1 MATRSVKVALTLD
14 GESQWKKEMKG
25 VNGELKTLKVEL
37 GATEAKFLGQAN
49 SMAALTAKQAG
60 LKQVYAQQKQ
70 KVADLTDALARANE
84 EFKDQPDRIYYYR
97 QSLAYAETELAKLD
111 AELKQNQTYLDEAAA
126 SADGCATSIDGYG
139 KTVKG
144 STTDSSGFVGKLKDL
159 AREIPGVGAAIDG
172 NLKSLDTFKDFLTAG
187 LTAGAV
193 KAGLSDIASAVKALG
208 GAFTESVKTA
218 AEYETALAKVQTIA
232 DSSAV
237 SSEKMADDILE
248 LSNATGIS
256 AAALADT
263 TYQAISASVATEEA
277 VSAAGIATKL
287 AAAGF
292 TDATTAIDALTTV
305 VNSYGDAAGGM
316 VNVSDHLLA
325 VQNLGKTSV
334 DELASSIGKVIPI
347 ASAYNVSLDD
357 LSTGYTLLTKNGVAT
372 AESTT
377 YLKAMFNELGDSGS
391 SIGKLLTEQTG
402 KSFAQL
408 QQEGT
413 SLYDVLS
420 VLMDTVDGQADAF
433 NNLWS
438 SSEAGIGALT
448 LVSAGAEEYATT
460 LEAMRN
466 STGLTETSY
475 ATMTDT
481 MEFKTQRL
489 QNVWENLKIQLG
501 NDFLP
506 AVSDV
511 MDGLTEV
518 MSGNVDEGL
527 LLIEQGL
534 DNFGQ
539 ELERLGPLAGEALG
553 KFATVLVDNLPMLFD
568 VAGDFIGALIDGI
581 ASSMPELIPAAIDLV
596 LTVVSALLENID
608 LLIDAAIKLVV
619 GMAVG
624 LVRAIPELLLAIP
637 KIIIAI
643 VNGLIGAVSELRNVG
658 VELIKGLWNGIKSM
672 GSWIGEKVKGFSS
685 VIVDGFKTF
694 FGIHSPASKHMPF
707 LGKMTAQGLGV
718 GWSKEAAHVTDQM
731 AEELSRDLNSSLS
744 GLSNDLS
751 LDYQL
756 STALSGDKGIS
767 SSAFSNDYTT
777 LLTRIDHRL
786 AQWADSFVVVLD
798 DGTIVGKLAPKINA
812 ELGQLAKREE
822 RRA

>member
-1 MATRSVKVALTLD
+1 MAARSVKVKLTLD
-14 GESQWKKEMKG
+14 GETEWKKQMRG
-25 VNGELKTLKVEL
+25 VNNEIKTQRMEMT
-37 GATEAKFLGQAN
+37 ATNAQYIGQAN
-49 SMAALTAKQAG
+49 SMAALTAKQKALQALHEQQTQK
-60 LKQVYAQQKQ
+60 LK
-70 KVADLTDALARANE
+70 DLNDALKEAQKIYA
-84 EFKDQPDRIYYYR
+84 DQPDKLTYYR
-97 QSLAYAETELAKLD
+97 RAIAGAQTDLATLD
-111 AELKQNQTYLDEAAA
+111 AELRENGQYLDEASH
-126 SADGCATSIDGYG
+126 SADGCATSIDEFGHRVRSASG
-139 KTVKG
+139 
-144 STTDSSGFVGKLKDL
+144 DSASLIDLLKDFHHSIGDL
-159 AREIPGVGAAIDG
+159 AASISSKEQAWA
-172 NLKSLDTFKDFLTAG
+172 TFKDLLKAG
-187 LTAGAV
+187 LTVGAV
-193 KAGLSDIASAVKALG
+193 KTGLSAMAGAVKALG
-208 GAFTESVKTA
+208 GAFVESVQSA
-218 AEYETALAKVQTIA
+218 GAFETALAKVQTIA
-232 DSSAV
+232 DNSAV
-237 SSEKMADDILE
+237 SNEAMADAILG
-248 LSNATGIS
+248 LSNATGVS
-256 AAALADT
+256 VSALAET

-277 VSAAGIATKL
+277 VAAAGTATKL

-292 TDATTAIDALTTV
+292 TDAETAIDALTTV
-305 VNSYGDAAGGM
+305 VNSYGEAAGGM

-357 LSTGYTLLTKNGVAT
+357 LSTGYAILTKNGVAT

-420 VLMDTVDGQADAF
+420 VLMDTVGGQADAF

-448 LVSAGAEEYATT
+448 LVNAGAEEYATT
-460 LEAMRN
+460 LEAMRT
-466 STGLTETSY
+466 STGLTETAY

-501 NDFLP
+501 SDFLP

-511 MDGLTEV
+511 MEGMTQV

-534 DNFGQ
+534 DDFGQ
-539 ELERLGPLAGEALG
+539 QLEELGPLAGQALG
-553 KFATVLVDNLPMLFD
+553 KLATVLVDNLPMLFD
-568 VAGDFIGALIDGI
+568 VAGDLVGALIDGI

-596 LTVVSALLENID
+596 LTVVSSLLENID

-624 LVRAIPELLLAIP
+624 LVRAIPELLPAIP
-637 KIIIAI
+637 KIIVAI
-643 VNGLIGAVSELRNVG
+643 ENGLLGAVSDLSNVG
-658 VELIKGLWNGIKSM
+658 VELIKGLWAGIKGM
-672 GSWIGEKVKGFSS
+672 DSWLGEKIKGFASG
-685 VIVDGFKTF
+685 IVSGFKDF
-694 FGIHSPASKHMPF
+694 FGIRSPASKHMPF
-707 LGKMTAQGLGV
+707 LGQMTAQGLGV
-718 GWSKEAAHVTDQM
+718 GFSKEATHVTDQM
-731 AEELSRDLNSSLS
+731 AADLARDLEQSMS
-744 GLSNDLS
+744 GLSGDLS

-756 STALSGDKGIS
+756 AAALSGSG
-767 SSAFSNDYTT
+767 SAVTNALTADYTAM
-777 LLTRIDHRL
+777 LGRIDQRL
-786 AQWADSFVVVLD
+786 AQWSENFVVVLD

>member
-1 MATRSVKVALTLD
+1 MPTRSVKVSLALD
-14 GESQWKKEMKG
+14 GEAQWKKEMKG

-49 SMAALTAKQAG
+49 SMKALTAKQAG
-60 LKQVYAQQKQ
+60 LQQIYEQQQQKV
-70 KVADLTDALARANE
+70 KDLTEALKRANE
-84 EFKDQPDRIYYYR
+84 IYADQPDRIFYYR
-97 QSLAYAETELAKLD
+97 RALASAQTELAELD
-111 AELKQNQTYLDEAAA
+111 VELKQNQTYLDEAKA

-139 KTVKG
+139 KTVKQSG
-144 STTDSSGFVGKLKDL
+144 SNASGLAGKLEDL
-159 AREIPGVGAAIDG
+159 AKNILSTGDAIDG
-172 NLKSLDTFKDFLTAG
+172 REKSWDTFKAFLKAG
-187 LTAGAV
+187 LTVEAV
-193 KAGLSDIASAVKALG
+193 EKGLSAMTNAVKALG
-208 GAFTESVKTA
+208 GAFTDSVKTA

-237 SSEKMADDILE
+237 SSEKMADDILK
-248 LSNATGIS
+248 LSNATGVS
-256 AAALADT
+256 AAALAET

-305 VNSYGDAAGGM
+305 VNSYGEAAGGM
-316 VNVSDHLLA
+316 TNVSDHLLA

-334 DELASSIGKVIPI
+334 DELANSIGKVIPI

-357 LSTGYTLLTKNGVAT
+357 LSTGYALLTKNGVAT

-448 LVSAGAEEYATT
+448 LVNAGAEEYATT

-466 STGLTETSY
+466 STGLTESSY
-475 ATMTDT
+475 DTMTDT

-501 NDFLP
+501 SDFLP
-506 AVSDV
+506 AVSDI
-511 MDGLTEV
+511 MDGMTQV

-527 LLIEQGL
+527 QLIEQGL
-534 DNFGQ
+534 DDFGQ
-539 ELERLGPLAGEALG
+539 QLEQLGPLAGEALG
-553 KFATVLVDNLPMLFD
+553 TFAGVLIDNLPMLFD
-568 VAGDFIGALIDGI
+568 VAGDFLSALIDGI
-581 ASSMPELIPAAIDLV
+581 TYALPDLIPAAIDLI
-596 LTVVSALLENID
+596 LELVSGLLNNIG
-608 LLIDAAIKLVV
+608 LLVQAAIQLVI
-619 GMAVG
+619 GLAMG
-624 LVRAIPELLLAIP
+624 LVKAIPELIMAVP
-637 KIIIAI
+637 QIIEAI
-643 VNGLIGAVSELRNVG
+643 VTGLLGGIGDISSVG
-658 VELIKGLWNGIKSM
+658 VSLVEGLWKGISGM
-672 GSWIGEKVKGFSS
+672 GSWLWEKVKGFCSG
-685 VIVDGFKTF
+685 VVDTIKGF

-731 AEELSRDLNSSLS
+731 AEELSRDLNGSLA
-744 GLSNDLS
+744 GLSSDLS

-756 STALSGDKGIS
+756 SAALSGDKGLS
-767 SSAFSNDYTT
+767 SSAFSHDYTT
-777 LLTRIDHRL
+777 LLTRIDQRL

-798 DGTIVGKLAPKINA
+798 DGTIVGKLAPKINE
-812 ELGQLAKREE
+812 ELGQIAQREA